1 MKLNMD
7 NKKLIPIVVIVL
19 IFLAG
24 GFGFWYWSQRKVA
37 APKTTKELFSDLSPA
52 EAKDTLGGQILG
64 KMQNPL
70 EGELPPINPFE
81 KTETNPLKDVYKNPF
96 E

>member
-1 MKLNMD
+1 M
-7 NKKLIPIVVIVL
+7 IIVVLVIT
-19 IFLAG
+19 AG
-24 GFGFWYWSQRKVA
+24 VGFWYWSQGKAA
-37 APKTTKELFSDLSPA
+37 APKTTIAPFSDLSPA

-64 KMQNPL
+64 KTQNPL

-81 KTETNPLKDVYKNPF
+81 KTETNPLKNVYKNPF

>member
-1 MKLNMD
+1 MQSKQKISIIGAVAILV
-7 NKKLIPIVVIVL
+7 IASGVV
-19 IFLAG
+19 
-24 GFGFWYWSQRKVA
+24 FWYVSSSQRIE
-37 APKTTKELFSDLSPA
+37 APLEPQTLTKESSVD

-64 KMQNPL
+64 KTQNPL
-70 EGELPPINPFE
+70 EGELPATNPFE